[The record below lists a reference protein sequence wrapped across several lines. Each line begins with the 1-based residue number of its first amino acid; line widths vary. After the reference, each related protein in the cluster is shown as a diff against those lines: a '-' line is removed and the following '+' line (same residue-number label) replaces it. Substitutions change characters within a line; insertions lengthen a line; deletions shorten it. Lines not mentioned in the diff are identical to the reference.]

1 MKTKLH
7 LVLKKDGSFSGS
19 TLRIAVAFAVI
30 LGFSTLSCYSIEPA
44 KSSKSKTSDEIFAPG
59 TFILGANYWASHAGT
74 AMWSDWRPD
83 VVEKDFKTLSVNGIK
98 YLRVF
103 PLWPDFQPISLL
115 RGGGGSPVEYRWGE
129 RPLTDDAEGKAGVS
143 QVAMQH
149 FEEFT
154 KIAEKY
160 NIKLIVGL
168 ITGWMSGRLFVP
180 PALEGKKILSD
191 TDAIMWEVRFVKY
204 FVSRFKDSPSIVAW
218 DLGNECNSME
228 TVSSQSV
235 AWNWISTIT
244 NAIKSEDKSR
254 LVVSGMHSLKTEGM
268 WTIED
273 QAEVT
278 DVLCTHAY
286 PSPTYGS
293 DKEPINS
300 IRTVLHPTANT
311 VMWQDIGGKPCFL
324 EETGTFGPMQGSP
337 EITSDYARN
346 SLFSLWAH
354 NCKGFMWWCA
364 FEQSHLKHAPYDWVA
379 LEGELG
385 LFFPDYASKPIV
397 NELHNFNDF
406 LERVPYQ
413 KLPERI
419 IDAVCILPMD
429 PDSWQT
435 ALSTFVLAKQAG
447 IDIEYQTST
456 QPIKDSKLYFL
467 PGLSGNSVFS
477 RFINQERFD
486 ELLGRVKNGATLYIS
501 VGNGLLRSFNDITGL
516 QVQTR
521 EMNTGKDL
529 VTIKGVN
536 ASDQIKIQMPPS
548 FKLNLK
554 VVTAQVLGTDQNG
567 NPAFTV
573 SNYGKGKVYF
583 LNYPIEKSLFNEV
596 GAFNKKDAVPYCQI
610 YKQIRE
616 NIPSE
621 KVVMGNNPM
630 IGLTE
635 HIVDENTRVVVAINY
650 EPVSSKTELSLEA
663 GWEVAECFYGELPL
677 LNKKT
682 GKVIASI
689 NKNDAVV
696 FSIKK
701 EK

>member
-1 MKTKLH
+1 MRKMVKKTVFTLALAGMVAAFSGNSQNSQAKSETGH
-7 LVLKKDGSFSGS
+7 SPGSFLES
-19 TLRIAVAFAVI
+19 
-30 LGFSTLSCYSIEPA
+30 
-44 KSSKSKTSDEIFAPG
+44 G
-59 TFILGANYWASHAGT
+59 TFIIGANYWASHAGT
-74 AMWSDWRPD
+74 AMWSDWRAD
-83 VVEKDFKTLSVNGIK
+83 VVEKDFKTLSENGIK

-103 PLWPDFQPISLL
+103 PLWSDFQPISLL
-115 RGGGGSPVEYRWGE
+115 RGGGGSPAEYRWGE
-129 RPLTDDAEGKAGVS
+129 RSLTDDAEGKAGVS
-143 QVAMQH
+143 HEAILH
-149 FEEFT
+149 FEELT
-154 KIAEKY
+154 RIAEKY
-160 NIKLIVGL
+160 DMKLIVGL

-191 TDAIMWEVRFVKY
+191 PDAMMWEVRFVKY
-204 FVSRFKDSPSIVAW
+204 FVSRFRDTPSIIAW

-228 TVSSQSV
+228 AVSSQST
-235 AWNWISTIT
+235 AWNWISAIT

-254 LVVSGMHSLKTEGM
+254 LVVSGMHSLKTEGI

-293 DKEPINS
+293 DKEPINT

-337 EITSDYARN
+337 EITTDYARN

-385 LFFPDYASKPIV
+385 LFFPDYTSKPIV
-397 NELHNFNDF
+397 NTLHHFNDF
-406 LERVPYQ
+406 LERFPYQ

-419 IDAVCILPMD
+419 IDAVCVLPMD

-435 ALSTFVLAKQAG
+435 AFSTFLLAKQAG

-467 PGLSGNSVFS
+467 PGLSGSTVFS
-477 RFINQERFD
+477 RFMNQERFD
-486 ELLGRVKNGATLYIS
+486 ELLGKVRDGATLYIS

-521 EMNTGKDL
+521 EKNLKNDL
-529 VTIKGVN
+529 VTIKETY
-536 ASDQIKIQMPPS
+536 DRDHIEIHMPPS

-554 VVTAQVLGTDQNG
+554 AITARVLGSDQNG

-573 SNYGKGKVYF
+573 SDYGKGKVYF
-583 LNYPIEKSLFNEV
+583 LNYPIEKSLFSEE
-596 GAFNKKDAVPYCQI
+596 GAFYKKTAEPYYQI
-610 YKQIRE
+610 YKHIRE
-616 NIPSE
+616 SIPSG
-621 KVVMGNNPM
+621 KVVTGNSPM
-630 IGLTE
+630 VGLTE
-635 HIVDENTRVVVAINY
+635 HVVDENTRIIVAVNY
-650 EPVSSKTELSLEA
+650 EPAGSKTDLTLET
-663 GWEVAECFYGELPL
+663 GWEVAECFYGEMPSID
-677 LNKKT
+677 KKT
-682 GKVIASI
+682 GKVQTSL

-701 EK
+701 NK

>member
-1 MKTKLH
+1 MMKKMAKKTIFTLALIGMVAVFGGYSQNSQTKSEPSNTS
-7 LVLKKDGSFSGS
+7 GSFLES
-19 TLRIAVAFAVI
+19 
-30 LGFSTLSCYSIEPA
+30 
-44 KSSKSKTSDEIFAPG
+44 G

-74 AMWSDWRPD
+74 AMWSDWRTD
-83 VVEKDFKTLSVNGIK
+83 IVEKDFKILSDNGIK

-103 PLWPDFQPISLL
+103 PLWSDFQPISLL

-129 RPLTDDAEGKAGVS
+129 KPLTDDAEGKAGVS
-143 QVAMQH
+143 HEAILH
-149 FEEFT
+149 FEEMT
-154 KIAEKY
+154 RIAEKY
-160 NIKLIVGL
+160 DIKLIVGL

-191 TDAIMWEVRFVKY
+191 PDAIMWEVRFVKY
-204 FVSRFKDSPSIVAW
+204 FVSRFKNSPVIIAW

-228 TVSSQSV
+228 AVTLQAT
-235 AWNWISTIT
+235 AWNWISAIT

-254 LVVSGMHSLKTEGM
+254 LVVSGMHSLKTEGI

-293 DKEPINS
+293 DKEPINT

-337 EITSDYARN
+337 EITTDYARN

-354 NCKGFMWWCA
+354 DCKGFMWWCA
-364 FEQSHLKHAPYDWVA
+364 FEQTHLKHAPYDWVA

-385 LFFPDYASKPIV
+385 LFFPDYTSKPIV
-397 NELHNFNDF
+397 NELHNFNNF
-406 LERVPYQ
+406 LEKFPYK
-413 KLPERI
+413 KLPGRI

-435 ALSTFVLAKQAG
+435 AFGTFLMAKQAG
-447 IDIEYQTST
+447 IDIEFQTST
-456 QPIKDSKLYFL
+456 QPIKDSKVYFL
-467 PGLSGNSVFS
+467 PGLSGNTVFS
-477 RFINQERFD
+477 RFMNQERFD
-486 ELLGRVKNGATLYIS
+486 DLLKKVKDGATLYIS

-521 EMNTGKDL
+521 EMNIINDL

-536 ASDQIKIQMPPS
+536 TSDQIKIQMPPS

-583 LNYPIEKSLFNEV
+583 LNYPIEKSLFNVV
-596 GAFNKKDAVPYCQI
+596 GAFNKKDAEPYYQI
-610 YKQIRE
+610 YKRIRE
-616 NIPSE
+616 DIPSG
-621 KVVMGNNPM
+621 KAVTGNNHM

-635 HIVDENTRVVVAINY
+635 HKVDEHTRIIVAINY
-650 EPVSSKTELSLEA
+650 EPKSSKTELSLGA
-663 GWEVAECFYGELPL
+663 GWEVGECYYGEMPSVDR
-677 LNKKT
+677 KT
-682 GKVIASI
+682 GKVIAMI
-689 NKNDAVV
+689 RKNDAVV
-696 FSIKK
+696 FSIKTGR
-701 EK
+701 